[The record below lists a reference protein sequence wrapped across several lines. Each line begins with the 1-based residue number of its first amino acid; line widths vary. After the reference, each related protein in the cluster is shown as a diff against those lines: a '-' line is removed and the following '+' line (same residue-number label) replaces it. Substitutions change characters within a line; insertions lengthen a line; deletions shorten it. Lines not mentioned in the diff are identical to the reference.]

1 VDRPLDA
8 FPLLLAGHLGMT
20 LRELGQ
26 RMDVA
31 EYKKWLA
38 LHRFVNP
45 LGGEW
50 RQTAR
55 VVAATLA
62 PHCGR
67 GRTPREDDFMPI
79 ERPPMTAS
87 EIEAELKKLRQQ

>member
-1 VDRPLDA
+1 MEA

-20 LRELGQ
+20 VRELGQ

-31 EYKKWLA
+31 EYKQWLA
-38 LHRFVNP
+38 LHRYVNP

-55 VVAATLA
+55 IVTATLA
-62 PHCGR
+62 PYCR
-67 GRTPREDDFMPI
+67 SRPPREDDFIPI
-79 ERPPMTAS
+79 EKPAMS
-87 EIEAELKKLRQQ
+87 ETQIMAELAKLSR

>member
-1 VDRPLDA
+1 
-8 FPLLLAGHLGMT
+8 M
-20 LRELGQ
+20 RELGQ

-31 EYKKWLA
+31 EYRMWLA
-38 LHRFVNP
+38 FHRFVNP

-55 VVAATLA
+55 LTAAVLA
-62 PHCGR
+62 TWGGK

-79 ERPPMTAS
+79 EKPPMTADQ
-87 EIEAELKKLRQQ
+87 IAAELSKLKPQ

>member
-1 VDRPLDA
+1 
-8 FPLLLAGHLGMT
+8 MT
-20 LRELGQ
+20 VRELGQ

-31 EYKKWLA
+31 EYRQWLA
-38 LHRFVNP
+38 LHRYVNP

-67 GRTPREDDFMPI
+67 NNPPREDTFMPT
-79 ERPPMTAS
+79 EKLPMSPEQIA
-87 EIEAELKKLRQQ
+87 AELSKIKR